1 MPESF
6 SVGGKRQHK
15 KLIKTGRDVTVIK
28 PTSQKHNYPRL
39 DHPCP
44 SVLTQLLQR
53 YERKLTYIK
62 QEVSNT
68 DT

>member
-6 SVGGKRQHK
+6 SIGGKIQRK
-15 KLIKTGRDVTVIK
+15 KLIKIGRDVTMIK
-28 PTSQKHNYPRL
+28 PTSQKHNYPQM
-39 DHPCP
+39 DHPCS
-44 SVLTQLLQR
+44 SVITQLLQR
-53 YERKLTYIK
+53 YERKLNHIK